1 MDIGDDADLR
11 LTDWNGGQVH
21 AGFLRALD
29 QVGVAIDTAVN
40 SINIPIL
47 FTGHSLGAALAT
59 LAASLYR
66 PSGKVTA
73 LYTFG
78 SPRVGNS
85 EFATTLQ
92 DTDVYRYRD
101 CCDVVTRVPPPA
113 MGYAHV
119 GGELYIDRNG
129 LISENPSEEFVADD
143 QIAAEGDYLSG
154 TLGVQEMLASE
165 TWPTMHR

>member
-1 MDIGDDADLR
+1 
-11 LTDWNGGQVH
+11 
-21 AGFLRALD
+21 
-29 QVGVAIDTAVN
+29 
-40 SINIPIL
+40 
-47 FTGHSLGAALAT
+47 
-59 LAASLYR
+59 
-66 PSGKVTA
+66 
-73 LYTFG
+73 
-78 SPRVGNS
+78 
-85 EFATTLQ
+85 
-92 DTDVYRYRD
+92 
-101 CCDVVTRVPPPA
+101 